1 MLLQRI
7 KLTLKMLFILNITI
21 LMNYKKMKIPNK
33 DKSMALFQ
41 KNASALNKNFNDLQ
55 HLLRCTYKN
64 FDAFA
69 ITKTRITKNVS
80 LANNLNMN
88 SCFFEFKSYCSL
100 YC

>member
-1 MLLQRI
+1 
-7 KLTLKMLFILNITI
+7 MLFILNITI

-64 FDAFA
+64 LDAFA